1 MASGQNVRCSD
12 GIVICIIFRKRNL
25 SQNFFRWT
33 CIYLWT
39 HLQISPPQPASTFS
53 FFRSLLLR
61 LSLPNTRATVSMNE
75 FLANPAVQAGLA
87 PFAVALIVSALLLRT
102 RLMGLAIGAGFATV
116 IVLAIGFSFE
126 PLTAVRK
133 MVLSGAGACVLLL
146 LLELRGVAP
155 RAGVRVAL
163 AVA

>member
-87 PFAVALIVSALLLRT
+87 PFAVALIVSALISKKR
-102 RLMGLAIGAGFATV
+102 AITFCLSSVRCFV
-116 IVLAIGFSFE
+116 IGVVSAI
-126 PLTAVRK
+126 
-133 MVLSGAGACVLLL
+133 
-146 LLELRGVAP
+146 
-155 RAGVRVAL
+155 
-163 AVA
+163 